1 MAKLVTYKPT
11 KPDSAA
17 GKPAVVKA
25 LGQHTRAINQV
36 GLVSNSIG
44 KIAEEMRSIA
54 GATIAFQ
61 KYQEKKKKK
70 QARLEKDKAAENVQE
85 GKILPEGPGRGNI
98 NEGKNADLEDNETT
112 QEAGTWL
119 EQVFGPL
126 SKFLGSLISLVITK
140 AVFEFM
146 KDPKNAKTMQWAIQ
160 TVQKVFGFLAKWVAG
175 SVENLLG
182 GMGKMF
188 DTNATV

>member
-112 QEAGTWL
+112 HEAGTCL
-119 EQVFGPL
+119 EQ
-126 SKFLGSLISLVITK
+126 
-140 AVFEFM
+140 
-146 KDPKNAKTMQWAIQ
+146 
-160 TVQKVFGFLAKWVAG
+160 
-175 SVENLLG
+175 
-182 GMGKMF
+182 
-188 DTNATV
+188 

>member
-70 QARLEKDKAAENVQE
+70 HS
-85 GKILPEGPGRGNI
+85 
-98 NEGKNADLEDNETT
+98 KNFIT
-112 QEAGTWL
+112 QE
-119 EQVFGPL
+119 EQ
-126 SKFLGSLISLVITK
+126 LVNE
-140 AVFEFM
+140 VV
-146 KDPKNAKTMQWAIQ
+146 DY
-160 TVQKVFGFLAKWVAG
+160 
-175 SVENLLG
+175 LLG
-182 GMGKMF
+182 ISVG
-188 DTNATV
+188 